1 MRESKFFFCVQNVDT
16 IGGLNKKNYVVFFNR
31 EKVVVACFWVL
42 KLAVEVWCTFFLFK
56 NYLDIIDGDH
66 KALEMI
72 EAMFVI

>member
-42 KLAVEVWCTFFLFK
+42 KLAVEV
-56 NYLDIIDGDH
+56 
-66 KALEMI
+66 
-72 EAMFVI
+72 